1 MDGWMDGWM
10 NGRTDGRTDGRM
22 DGSFC
27 ANSNSYK
34 MLYCT
39 KLKNLITGAYYNSYQ
54 LSVKPSCAR

>member
-1 MDGWMDGWM
+1 MDGW
-10 NGRTDGRTDGRM
+10 TDGRTDGRM

-27 ANSNSYK
+27 ANSNRDK

>member
-1 MDGWMDGWM
+1 MDGW
-10 NGRTDGRTDGRM
+10 TDGRTDGRM
-22 DGSFC
+22 DGSFF